1 MELEEYIKVIKKN
14 MLIVAVLTL
23 LGLVV
28 AYYFSK
34 NFQSG
39 YLASQTFYISQDQ
52 SQQAQDASQS
62 SYFTQE
68 KARNFT
74 DTAVAILQSSDFKNS
89 LATRGAISVNKVA
102 PQVIRITA
110 AADDTTS
117 AKNLMENVV
126 SSFISKIKE
135 LSPTPSQLKS
145 VDKLPEPQVAA
156 LSPKIILAF
165 GAAVGFATSLA
176 VIGLK
181 TYFRL

>member
-1 MELEEYIKVIKKN
+1 MELEHYIKVIKKN
-14 MLIVAVLTL
+14 ILIVAVLTL
-23 LGLVV
+23 LGLAV

-52 SQQAQDASQS
+52 TQDATQS

-74 DTAVAILQSSDFKNS
+74 DTAVAILQSVDFKNS
-89 LATRGAISVNKVA
+89 LAARGAISVNKVA
-102 PQVIRITA
+102 PQVIRISA
-110 AADDTTS
+110 IAADSTS
-117 AKNLMENVV
+117 AKNLMESVV
-126 SSFISKIKE
+126 NSFNTKIKE
-135 LSPTPSQLKS
+135 LSLAPSQLKP
-145 VDKLPEPQVAA
+145 VDKLPEPQIAA

-165 GAAVGFATSLA
+165 GAAVGFAASLL

-181 TYFRL
+181 VYFRL